1 MLWEEPRAPRRGS
14 GRPAGT
20 RPSAWTPRLGALLIA
35 PSKSKPPDRLTQ
47 EPTLPFFP
55 RFTEEGWGMAGR
67 PSRTRKAP
75 EGFDPAAEA
84 NKPQFAKAP
93 ESASLARVSSVA
105 PGLRRPPFVGGLARH
120 ALIALRH
127 DDPNWLHP
135 YYLGVVLKAVPRWD
149 ADEGRETRVE
159 IVWCDSPKETK
170 DGWEYKVTAQRDHVQ
185 ARMVLCQLR
194 ELSGDSPQSAATPKK
209 TACSRSEHQYVLD
222 IQREVDEHA
231 QEQTVLDEVDNLVRQ
246 YSGRSAAADV
256 NGRSPPSARPK
267 RQRPMPLDIQ
277 PPGGEMQVM
286 AAGGRTPRL
295 LPRPPEAWTERFTQE
310 EREFCSLVL
319 KGDAAGVKS
328 RLAGLAQKGRAA
340 FANLVTGGAHIL
352 VVAAGCQ
359 DRAGTALPDKVSAE
373 ICAALLDAG
382 AGPAAID
389 RSSGR
394 HTLHVAA
401 ARGHTAT
408 MEVLWRHGTTGR
420 DPTID
425 IDCRCA
431 RGETALH
438 SACRTAQPAAVRLL
452 LRWGADPML
461 ADYIHRRLPCDVIG
475 MLANYEAPSPTGA
488 AAAHSDVRRASA
500 ATKVRAHL
508 MQHTPSLR
516 TAIFSHMDCMEH
528 RTPLNHQESPM
539 RVPAILDRLHAAFDG
554 AAPKSAINGSTSKP
568 AAAAAAKHKPT
579 KTDDVAMSSGGCRA
593 CAGAHRAHTCGKAQ
607 KQASNNGKPH
617 PEVHQNSVSDDDPSR
632 AGHEESLG
640 AGRGCLVYHEDFAP
654 ATEDSVRAVH
664 RPEYVE
670 FLTNLNRAIETAA
683 SGHGGSAAGG
693 RAAIS
698 SPKVPLTPA
707 VQRGLMQFKSPDV
720 KTPEN
725 SDTMFTKGSLKAAY
739 RAAGAVMAAVDAVMD
754 GRHRRAFCAVRP
766 PGHHAGSLGL
776 LSDAVSCGFCV
787 FNNVCVGAMH
797 ALARDPGL
805 RIAIVDFDVHHGNGT
820 EEIVSRCLRAFQAQ
834 EQEPR
839 QPPLWFGSIHLYHS
853 SRKTPT
859 LSVPPER
866 PWRRPL
872 APNVE
877 PDAGQWL
884 LEPCSPAVGGHGD
897 DFATGSSERHGS
909 GGGGQGDTASSETAP
924 ADGSRPGRLELLVP
938 DPGSDEDDE
947 LQLEFYPGTGARDD
961 LMLNIINAP
970 LPPLWGVRQT
980 GGAGGPAGKKRKS
993 SAGAAAREQSPRAD
1007 ASGLPPASSAGRVAF
1022 RHAVVTRLLP
1032 ALRAYS
1038 PGLLL
1043 LSAGFDGAHLDQGN
1057 LRDMKPGL
1065 DLMPED
1071 FLWLTEQ
1078 LVAVANL
1085 TANGRVVSVLEG
1097 GYGKPMAAGG
1107 FDRSVLATNCQAH
1120 VAGLAGVPFEPI

>member
-1 MLWEEPRAPRRGS
+1 
-14 GRPAGT
+14 
-20 RPSAWTPRLGALLIA
+20 
-35 PSKSKPPDRLTQ
+35 
-47 EPTLPFFP
+47 
-55 RFTEEGWGMAGR
+55 MAGR

-93 ESASLARVSSVA
+93 ESASLARVSSVS

-127 DDPNWLHP
+127 DDPKWLHP

-149 ADEGRETRVE
+149 ADEGRETRIE

-170 DGWEYKVTAQRDHVQ
+170 DGWEYKVTAHHDRVE

-194 ELSGDSPQSAATPKK
+194 ELSGDSPQSAGTPKK
-209 TACSRSEHQYVLD
+209 AACSRSEHQYVLD
-222 IQREVDEHA
+222 IQREMDEHA
-231 QEQTVLDEVDNLVRQ
+231 QEQTVLDQVDNLVRQ
-246 YSGRSAAADV
+246 YTGQSAAADM
-256 NGRSPPSARPK
+256 NACSPPSARLK

-277 PPGGEMQVM
+277 PAGSEIQVM

-295 LPRPPEAWTERFTQE
+295 LPRPPEAWSERFTQE

-328 RLAGLAQKGRAA
+328 RLAALAQKGRAA

-359 DRAGTALPDKVSAE
+359 DSAGTALPDKVSAE

-408 MEVLWRHGTTGR
+408 MEVLWRHGRAEGASSGKGTSGR
-420 DPTID
+420 VPTID

-438 SACRTAQPAAVRLL
+438 SACRAAQPAAVRLL
-452 LRWGADPML
+452 LQWGANPML
-461 ADYIHRRLPCDVIG
+461 ADYIHRRLPFDVIG
-475 MLANYEAPSPTGA
+475 MLANYEATSPTGA
-488 AAAHSDVRRASA
+488 AAAHSNVRRASA
-500 ATKVRAHL
+500 ATKVRAQL

-516 TAIFSHMDCMEH
+516 TAIFSHKDCLEH
-528 RTPLNHQESPM
+528 RTPSNHQESPM

-554 AAPKSAINGSTSKP
+554 AAPKSAPQSKQ
-568 AAAAAAKHKPT
+568 AAVAAGAAAAAKHKPT
-579 KTDDVAMSSGGCRA
+579 KTDDVAMSSIGDDCKA
-593 CAGAHRAHTCGKAQ
+593 CAGAHRSHTCGKTQ
-607 KQASNNGKPH
+607 KQASNNGKQH
-617 PEVHQNSVSDDDPSR
+617 PEVHQNAVSGDDPSR

-640 AGRGCLVYHEDFAP
+640 AGSGCLVYREDFAP

-683 SGHGGSAAGG
+683 SGHDGSAAGG
-693 RAAIS
+693 GRVIS

-754 GRHRRAFCAVRP
+754 GLHRRAFCAVRP

-820 EEIVSRCLRAFQAQ
+820 EEIVSRWLRAFQSQ
-834 EQEPR
+834 EQQPR

-884 LEPCSPAVGGHGD
+884 LEPCSPDAGGHGG
-897 DFATGSSERHGS
+897 DFAAVASKRHTS
-909 GGGGQGDTASSETAP
+909 DGGRKGDTAASETGP
-924 ADGSRPGRLELLVP
+924 ADGSRPGLELLVP
-938 DPGSDEDDE
+938 DPSSDEDDE

-980 GGAGGPAGKKRKS
+980 GGTGGPTAKKRKS
-993 SAGAAAREQSPRAD
+993 SVGAVAHDQPPRAD

-1032 ALRAYS
+1032 ALRAFS

-1057 LRDMKPGL
+1057 LREMKPGL

-1120 VAGLAGVPFEPI
+1120 VAGLAGMPFEPIG